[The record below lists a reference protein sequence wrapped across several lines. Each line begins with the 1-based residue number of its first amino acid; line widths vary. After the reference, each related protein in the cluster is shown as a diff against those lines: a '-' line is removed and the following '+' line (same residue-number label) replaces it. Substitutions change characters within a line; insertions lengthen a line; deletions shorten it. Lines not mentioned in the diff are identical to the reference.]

1 MMKSP
6 MMRCVGMAVWVITGL
21 AALNM
26 GLAAFMGWDFFQTD
40 FMMMSMPMFV
50 RPLLLLIGLSGVIS
64 LVMFGM
70 AVTCKCGKC
79 DSCKS

>member
-6 MMRCVGMAVWVITGL
+6 MMRYVGMAVWLITGL
-21 AALNM
+21 AAFNM
-26 GLAAFMGWDFFQTD
+26 GLAVFMGWDFFQTD
-40 FMMMSMPMFV
+40 FMMTNMASLI
-50 RPLLLLIGLSGVIS
+50 RPLLFVIGLSGVIS
-64 LVMFGM
+64 LIMFGM

>member
-1 MMKSP
+1 MMNSP
-6 MMRCVGMAVWVITGL
+6 MMRRVGMAVWAITGL

-26 GLAAFMGWDFFQTD
+26 GLAVLLGWDFFQTD
-40 FMMMSMPMFV
+40 FMQMNMPSLV
-50 RPLLLLIGLSGVIS
+50 RPLLLLIGLSGLVS

-79 DSCKS
+79 DACKS

>member
-1 MMKSP
+1 MHSP
-6 MMRCVGMAVWVITGL
+6 ILRLVGKVVWLITGL

-26 GLAAFMGWDFFQTD
+26 GLAACMGWDFFATD
-40 FMMMSMPMFV
+40 FMMNSMSMMV
-50 RPLLLLIGLSGVIS
+50 RPLLLLVGLSGLVS

-70 AVTCKCGKC
+70 AMTCKCGKC